1 MMTTTN
7 KREQVSRCCWLCEIV
22 GLDGGGGGGVE
33 MNRLCD
39 PKLPSNHE
47 IFQFGGSRGHG
58 TACRL
63 SYSREESE
71 SIYCLGWSL
80 PPSPLFFF
88 FFFWNTH
95 TQTRKRQRE
104 NSYST
109 HHAGYTTYAPT
120 HAQGCGFWKQQQQ
133 TWPRAL

>member
-1 MMTTTN
+1 MMTATN
-7 KREQVSRCCWLCEIV
+7 KREQVSRRVVVVVGGCEIV
-22 GLDGGGGGGVE
+22 GLDGGE

-58 TACRL
+58 AACRL

-71 SIYCLGWSL
+71 SIYCLGCSPPPL
-80 PPSPLFFF
+80 PPLLLLLLLEH
-88 FFFWNTH
+88 TH
-95 TQTRKRQRE
+95 TNEKETERE
-104 NSYST
+104 LLLYSPCGVIP
-109 HHAGYTTYAPT
+109 HM
-120 HAQGCGFWKQQQQ
+120 HAQGCGFWKQQ